1 MTIKKHHDTLRT
13 AVSAIAI
20 AGLLTSLTACSN
32 NSRQMELPSSET
44 NLTGSTMSI
53 TTESTDII
61 SPVIANISSENSHL
75 DNKSAYDDVFKGINS
90 NSSTGAPMSYDEV
103 MEMITSPFQK
113 ENGIFL
119 DSFYIVETIRVLP
132 YEEAKN
138 VNGWQEICE
147 GKTMYEVKLLKDLI
161 SGETVDRTEKIIVAT
176 GTVEWQNDGDPV
188 YAPGEKFTVA
198 LTKPQENC
206 DFLQTPVSSMFR
218 YDVVEDA
225 TGTTLYSR
233 KSEIDKL
240 NLPEAA
246 NIDEEI
252 ITSTTQNPAVHS
264 QKVGLET
271 LADFL
276 RSDWEQRGVSAHFEK
291 EVNG

>member
-1 MTIKKHHDTLRT
+1 MTIKNNTFRT
-13 AVSAIAI
+13 AVCAIA
-20 AGLLTSLTACSN
+20 ASGLSVSLTVCN
-32 NSRQMELPSSET
+32 NEQPNLKTSFTDSSASTSAET
-44 NLTGSTMSI
+44 ADTSF
-53 TTESTDII
+53 
-61 SPVIANISSENSHL
+61 PVIDDSSPENSHL
-75 DNKSAYDDVFKGINS
+75 ENNPAYDGVFKGIN
-90 NSSTGAPMSYDEV
+90 NDSSTGAPMSYDEA

-119 DSFYIVETIRVLP
+119 DSFYIVETVRVLP
-132 YEEAKN
+132 YEEAREL
-138 VNGWQEICE
+138 NGWTEICE

-161 SGETVDRTEKIIVAT
+161 GGETVDRTEKIIVAA
-176 GTVEWQNDGDPV
+176 GTVEWQNDGDPA

-240 NLPEAA
+240 NLSGTV
-246 NIDEEI
+246 NIDEKT

-264 QKVGLET
+264 QKVGLDT

-276 RSDWEQRGVSAHFEK
+276 RSDWEQRGVSAHFET
-291 EVNG
+291 NT

>member
-1 MTIKKHHDTLRT
+1 M
-13 AVSAIAI
+13 SATGCGSNTVTENSSDA
-20 AGLLTSLTACSN
+20 ANSSVTQSTSD
-32 NSRQMELPSSET
+32 
-44 NLTGSTMSI
+44 STPPI
-53 TTESTDII
+53 
-61 SPVIANISSENSHL
+61 SENSVNSNTS
-75 DNKSAYDDVFKGINS
+75 DTPEKTTTSSGENPGDGKPAYGDVFKGINS
-90 NSSTGAPMSYDEV
+90 DSFTGAPMSYDEV

-119 DSFYIVETIRVLP
+119 DSFYIVETVRVLP
-132 YEEAKN
+132 YEEARN
-138 VNGWQEICE
+138 LNGWNMVCE

-161 SGETVDRTEKIIVAT
+161 SGETVNRSEKIIVGM
-176 GTVEWQNDGDPV
+176 GTLEWQNDGDPV

-218 YDVVEDA
+218 YDVIEDE

-233 KSEIDKL
+233 KSEIDEF
-240 NLPEAA
+240 NLPAA
-246 NIDEEI
+246 VNINEKI
-252 ITSTTQNPAVHS
+252 ITSTTRNPAAHS
-264 QKVGLET
+264 QKVGLNT

-291 EVNG
+291 EANE